1 VLKFALRYVIIK
13 SDKNQATGGG
23 KVTTGENIKRLREAK
38 NMTQEELAQILG
50 VTSSNISQIE
60 SGDRG
65 LNIAKARKLAQA
77 LGVTI
82 DELVRE

>member
-1 VLKFALRYVIIK
+1 
-13 SDKNQATGGG
+13 
-23 KVTTGENIKRLREAK
+23 
-38 NMTQEELAQILG
+38 MTQEELAQILG